1 MTNFNNI
8 IKEYCI
14 QIPIIQRDYAQGRGD
29 DEINEIRNNFLETI
43 LSNLLQEKTLHL
55 DFVYGSIK
63 PQTDKTVFVPLDGQ
77 QRLTTLFLLHWY
89 LGKKEN
95 KDIQFLSNFT
105 YETRSSSREFCNKLI
120 QAKIDFTSSNLIE
133 QIKDSSWFM
142 PFWDNDPTIKSMFR
156 MIQDI
161 HKMFNEYDLFE
172 KLNLITFEFF
182 ELEFF

>member
-1 MTNFNNI
+1 MKYDIAALKRKMLVKYPF
-8 IKEYCI
+8 
-14 QIPIIQRDYAQGRGD
+14 
-29 DEINEIRNNFLETI
+29 F
-43 LSNLLQEKTLHL
+43 
-55 DFVYGSIK
+55 GS
-63 PQTDKTVFVPLDGQ
+63 VVASVG
-77 QRLTTLFLLHWY
+77 Y
-89 LGKKEN
+89 KEN

-172 KLNLITFEFF
+172 KLNLITFEF
-182 ELEFF
+182 

>member
-142 PFWDNDPTIKSMFR
+142 PFCRVRTSLR
-156 MIQDI
+156 SDI
-161 HKMFNEYDLFE
+161 LP
-172 KLNLITFEFF
+172 
-182 ELEFF
+182 

>member
-89 LGKKEN
+89 LGKK
-95 KDIQFLSNFT
+95 K
-105 YETRSSSREFCNKLI
+105 
-120 QAKIDFTSSNLIE
+120 
-133 QIKDSSWFM
+133 
-142 PFWDNDPTIKSMFR
+142 
-156 MIQDI
+156 
-161 HKMFNEYDLFE
+161 
-172 KLNLITFEFF
+172 
-182 ELEFF
+182 